1 MQNLTFNPVMQTI
14 QTHKSD
20 WIKYSN
26 NTPALSPR
34 QVLTSKNMAVWTGLV
49 SRGISNA
56 LRGLSQMVG
65 YQIMVTSPDLKW
77 LPVKD
82 VTNMIGGP
90 EEVGIGI
97 YLAIEGDATGH
108 LLLMH
113 DINIAFKLIDIQ
125 LGLPQGTTEHI
136 GEMESS
142 VLGEMGNIT
151 GSFFLNALADSGNML
166 LMPSPPVVMADLVRA
181 IINIPLTLIM
191 EEQDNA
197 LMVKATFSADSQQM
211 DGTFMVLPT
220 MDFMTAILDRQTT

>member
-191 EEQDNA
+191 EKQDNA